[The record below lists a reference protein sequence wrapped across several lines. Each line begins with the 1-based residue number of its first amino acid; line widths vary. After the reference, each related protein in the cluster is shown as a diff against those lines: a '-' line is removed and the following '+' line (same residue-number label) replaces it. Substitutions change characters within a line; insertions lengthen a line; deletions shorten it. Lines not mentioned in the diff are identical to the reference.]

1 MESPAKVPRRSA
13 YDRASCWNHMTFGT
27 CGSVGVEGCTTPGLC
42 SNHTRPCLAY
52 PLLTHSLSSLA
63 PHSSLAGFA
72 AELLSRGAKAP
83 LQLDDL
89 DAVAERDAPATQV
102 DRLTAA
108 WEDVQREAAE
118 GGKDRYG
125 RPLEPSLWLAL
136 YRCNRH
142 EFWMSGLHAL
152 LESAFRVAQ
161 PVFLSF
167 LLAWMQLA
175 HAHAHPGA
183 NATAATNA
191 TANAIAAATSASA
204 TALNSTASS
213 AANRTLL
220 LLPAAAPF
228 SPELGL
234 LWAILLSLCGLG
246 QAIVHHQ
253 LYMYTMRA
261 GWNIRTGKGGL
272 HWLV

>member
-1 MESPAKVPRRSA
+1 MHYARPLLQS
-13 YDRASCWNHMTFGT
+13 H
-27 CGSVGVEGCTTPGLC
+27 TTLSLPL
-42 SNHTRPCLAY
+42 LLVY

-89 DAVAERDAPATQV
+89 DAVAERAARQV

-191 TANAIAAATSASA
+191 TASAIAAATSASA

>member
-1 MESPAKVPRRSA
+1 
-13 YDRASCWNHMTFGT
+13 
-27 CGSVGVEGCTTPGLC
+27 
-42 SNHTRPCLAY
+42 
-52 PLLTHSLSSLA
+52 
-63 PHSSLAGFA
+63 
-72 AELLSRGAKAP
+72 
-83 LQLDDL
+83 
-89 DAVAERDAPATQV
+89 
-102 DRLTAA
+102 
-108 WEDVQREAAE
+108 
-118 GGKDRYG
+118 
-125 RPLEPSLWLAL
+125 
-136 YRCNRH
+136 
-142 EFWMSGLHAL
+142 MSGLHAL
-152 LESAFRVAQ
+152 LESAFRLAQ

-191 TANAIAAATSASA
+191 TASAIAAATSASA
-204 TALNSTASS
+204 TSASATALSSTASS
-213 AANRTLL
+213 ATNRTLL

>member
-1 MESPAKVPRRSA
+1 MLVSLARVDWLVLHVLHRTPSLHRAPITCATSFKCPRPYSRLLVCSP
-13 YDRASCWNHMTFGT
+13 Y
-27 CGSVGVEGCTTPGLC
+27 SV
-42 SNHTRPCLAY
+42 
-52 PLLTHSLSSLA
+52 SSLA
-63 PHSSLAGFA
+63 FARSSLAGFA

-89 DAVAERDAPATQV
+89 DAVAERDSPATQV

-108 WEDVQREAAE
+108 WEDIQREAAA

-152 LESAFRVAQ
+152 LESAFRLAQ

-191 TANAIAAATSASA
+191 TASAIAAATSASA
-204 TALNSTASS
+204 TSASATALSSTASS
-213 AANRTLL
+213 ATNRTLL